1 MMMTPTTKTKFS
13 ERFATK
19 VEDVRKK
26 VSENISDSPISNLN
40 ITDTNKLQAMSDRE
54 LLTLFER
61 VKTETTMDDLT
72 CLQLELQLQSLLTLK
87 AIDWKLWELYNKAGK
102 NN

>member
-1 MMMTPTTKTKFS
+1 MTPTTTTKFS

>member
-1 MMMTPTTKTKFS
+1 MTPTTKTKFS

>member
-1 MMMTPTTKTKFS
+1 MMMTPTTTTKFS

-72 CLQLELQLQSLLTLK
+72 CLQLELQLHSLLTLK

>member
-1 MMMTPTTKTKFS
+1 MTPTTKTKFS

-26 VSENISDSPISNLN
+26 VSENISDSPTSNLN
-40 ITDTNKLQAMSDRE
+40 GTDTNKLQALSDRE